1 MAERTSIDEMS
12 VEYYTPALSR
22 VMRIASDSIQQQYV
36 SNKGTVVLESHL
48 ELWMPVARIAPAKR
62 AFMNWY
68 RATYNPPGPDSEILL
83 WLKLTDENQPLYIA
97 GLLSQ
102 FANVVD
108 EIVAVANTLS
118 LAASILEKYGWIQGK
133 SASPDRG
140 FCLVGAID
148 HALRSTYKIQT
159 DADAL
164 WGASLS
170 VLRDKLQTSLLV
182 EWNDTP
188 GRTSAEVIHLLKE
201 TAAGVRIINP

>member
-1 MAERTSIDEMS
+1 MS
-12 VEYYTPALSR
+12 TEYYTPALSR
-22 VMRIASDSIQQQYV
+22 VMRIASDSIQQQYT
-36 SNKGTVVLESHL
+36 SNKGTVVLDSHL
-48 ELWMPVARIAPAKR
+48 ELWMPVARIAPAKK
-62 AFMNWY
+62 AFLNWY
-68 RATYNPPGPDSEILL
+68 RVTYNPPGPDSEILL
-83 WLKLTDENQPLYIA
+83 WLKLTDENPPLYIA
-97 GLLSQ
+97 GLLSE
-102 FANVVD
+102 FASVID

-133 SASPDRG
+133 SANPDRG

-188 GRTSAEVIHLLKE
+188 GRTGAEVIQLLKE